1 MSIINQNS
9 SVFAPI
15 IGNDEFIKS
24 SPNLRI
30 NPSVSVISNVV
41 DMIAQKVEM
50 ECELSKKPFSPEL
63 VIKMYD
69 KVKQDKNNG
78 TLFEKLDDVSK
89 KLGANILSVFNTI
102 QYEVKPTVDKLQ
114 SEILAMTNKIL
125 GDDEVVDDI
134 NVIELLHNGQKVKV
148 YAPYSDGL
156 PF

>member
-1 MSIINQNS
+1 MSITNQNS
-9 SVFAPI
+9 SAFAPI

-78 TLFEKLDDVSK
+78 TLFEKLDDLFK
-89 KLGANILSVFNTI
+89 
-102 QYEVKPTVDKLQ
+102 
-114 SEILAMTNKIL
+114 
-125 GDDEVVDDI
+125 
-134 NVIELLHNGQKVKV
+134 
-148 YAPYSDGL
+148 
-156 PF
+156 

>member
-125 GDDEVVDDI
+125 GDDEVVDDEG
-134 NVIELLHNGQKVKV
+134 NSTDAVVDEDTEEVIE
-148 YAPYSDGL
+148 
-156 PF
+156 